1 MIIVINRKIIS
12 NIFQYIS
19 KNESEKTIIF
29 GLSLSLN
36 KTDINFGNIKYFID
50 DSKFS
55 QKRVFNGVEVI
66 STKKFVKI
74 YDKLSFDNILI
85 LSDKVFSKCK
95 LQIRDHIL
103 KKNITVQNISIN
115 NKVVNF
121 FPYNDFNYILNRT
134 SKITSIGNEFDNKI
148 IFLSGAG
155 GSIGTGI
162 VLQLINLRFKKLIL
176 IDSSEYNL
184 YRLSS
189 LVEKNKNNHKVDLYL
204 QGFEDK
210 QNISNIFK
218 NNKIEIVFHAAAYK
232 HVPLI
237 EKNPFSAIQ
246 NNFLNTYSFIEL
258 CKEYKIP
265 YFSLI
270 SSDKAVRPTNIMGA
284 SKRLAELSAIY
295 LSKFKN
301 KYTIIN
307 CVRFGNVIN
316 SSGSVLPLF
325 QKQINKNKYVT
336 VTHKNIIRYFMTI
349 EEAANL
355 VISAYNISKGE
366 KFFY

>member
-29 GLSLSLN
+29 GLSLSLS
-36 KTDINFGNIKYFID
+36 KTDINFSNIKYFID

-66 STKKFVKI
+66 STNKFVKI

-85 LSDKVFSKCK
+85 LNDKVFSKCK

-103 KKNITVQNISIN
+103 KKNITVQNIPIN

-176 IDSSEYNL
+176 IDS
-184 YRLSS
+184 LSIIFIDFHRS
-189 LVEKNKNNHKVDLYL
+189 LKKIKIIIKLICTCRDLRINKTFQIYL
-204 QGFEDK
+204 KTIKLILFFMQLHINMYHLLK
-210 QNISNIFK
+210 
-218 NNKIEIVFHAAAYK
+218 KIRF
-232 HVPLI
+232 
-237 EKNPFSAIQ
+237 Q
-246 NNFLNTYSFIEL
+246 Q
-258 CKEYKIP
+258 YKII
-265 YFSLI
+265 F
-270 SSDKAVRPTNIMGA
+270 
-284 SKRLAELSAIY
+284 
-295 LSKFKN
+295 
-301 KYTIIN
+301 
-307 CVRFGNVIN
+307 
-316 SSGSVLPLF
+316 
-325 QKQINKNKYVT
+325 
-336 VTHKNIIRYFMTI
+336 
-349 EEAANL
+349 
-355 VISAYNISKGE
+355 
-366 KFFY
+366 